1 MKTSTTTNTIETIII
16 AINNKRLE
24 SSKVNSNESKVS
36 KLKSPWNN
44 YDKRLKWIEDNKMI
58 LIWY

>member
-44 YDKRLKWIEDNKMI
+44 YDKRLK
-58 LIWY
+58 